1 MSFRVGVFC
10 LPPSSPPTLDREGHI
25 HWGGGRWYEGRGMR
39 IAVGLGGSSCIATQT
54 LSVLDISENLMVK
67 VYVSLLTAKT
77 LIRHSFAFL
86 IFLSCI

>member
-1 MSFRVGVFC
+1 
-10 LPPSSPPTLDREGHI
+10 
-25 HWGGGRWYEGRGMR
+25 MR
-39 IAVGLGGSSCIATQT
+39 IAVGLGGSSCVATQT

-86 IFLSCI
+86 TFLSCI